1 MATWDVL
8 QLQRTLFARI
18 AEYVDGVGQLAASGI
33 MEPGEWMR
41 DYTKLWSGVIGDVG
55 EFVLGATPAAAH
67 VPVPT
72 YAVQVPANEGRP
84 VRFVVPPAAFPG
96 DAKEVEITTAGLV
109 KRGGGKVLAPPRHL
123 RLVPRIVPKLDGHA
137 ELKIFPLRDVV
148 ERGER
153 YSGFVWT
160 EPAGVPI
167 AAIDVEI
174 M

>member
-8 QLQRTLFARI
+8 QLQRTLFARV

-41 DYTKLWSGVIGDVG
+41 DYAKLWSGVVGDVG

-67 VPVPT
+67 GPVPS
-72 YAVQVPANEGRP
+72 YSVQVPADEERP
-84 VRFVVPPAAFPG
+84 VRFSVPRAAFPG
-96 DAKEVEITTAGLV
+96 DAQTVEITTAGLV
-109 KRGGGKVLAPPRHL
+109 KRGGAKVLTPPRHM
-123 RLVPRIVPKLDGHA
+123 RLVPRIVPRLDGHA

-153 YSGFVWT
+153 YRGFIWT
-160 EPAGVPI
+160 EPAGLPI
-167 AAIDVEI
+167 AAIELEVI
-174 M
+174 